1 MHVYGELTGNL
12 SAEQTLNGSLSSIIN
27 RGVDVVSVDI
37 TTNGTYTAPSG
48 KAYSP
53 VNVNVN
59 PPYLCIGKNP
69 TLLRTELKPKVY
81 LKDTGYATWTPSTTT
96 TTIVPTTDEF
106 TFDADMLN
114 YDYMLCQQFYVH
126 LYYDDGAQQKGMF
139 IEGTGES
146 WSAMYRY
153 PSGYPQLL
161 DHNWNTNGA
170 NPAIQNVLSTHYYA
184 ANGSESIVNSL
195 SYGISF
201 ATQMPTVSSTTGTN
215 NPTWTVRSPNIQ
227 ARCHDSYFNPANAWY
242 VNQNTSYYQLK
253 YILYR
258 VDYGTCP
265 FRFAQDRKNDI
276 LINHG
281 IE

>member
-81 LKDTGYATWTPSTTT
+81 LKDTDYATWTPSTTA
-96 TTIVPTTDEF
+96 TIIAPTTDEF

-114 YDYMLCQQFYVH
+114 YDYMLCTQLYTH
-126 LYYDDGAQQKGMF
+126 LYYDDGAQQKAMY
-139 IEGTGES
+139 IEGSSET
-146 WSAMYRY
+146 WTATYRY
-153 PSGYPQLL
+153 PSAVTQFF
-161 DHNWNTNGA
+161 DRNWNINGA
-170 NPAIQNVLSTHYYA
+170 NPAIQDVKSTYYYA
-184 ANGSESIVNSL
+184 ANGNEAIVNSL
-195 SYGISF
+195 SYGITLS
-201 ATQMPTVSSTTGTN
+201 TQMPTVSSTSAN
-215 NPTWTVRSPNIQ
+215 NPTWTVKSPNIQ
-227 ARCHDSYFNPANAWY
+227 ARCHGSYFSNYNAGH

>member
-37 TTNGTYTAPSG
+37 TNNGTYTAPSG

-59 PPYLCIGKNP
+59 PPYLCIGKNH

-81 LKDTGYATWTPSTTT
+81 LKDTDYATWTPSTTAAI
-96 TTIVPTTDEF
+96 IVPTTDEF

-114 YDYMLCQQFYVH
+114 YDYMLCLQFYAH
-126 LYYDDGAQQKGMF
+126 LYYDDGAQQKGMY
-139 IEGTGES
+139 IEASGES
-146 WSAMYRY
+146 WSAIFRF
-153 PSGYPQLL
+153 PNAITQFF
-161 DHNWNTNGA
+161 DRNWNANGA
-170 NPAIQNVLSTHYYA
+170 NFAIPSVNSTHYYS
-184 ANGSESIVNSL
+184 ANGGETTVNSL
-195 SYGISF
+195 SYGIYFSP
-201 ATQMPTVSSTTGTN
+201 QIPSPNNTTTS
-215 NPTWTVRSPNIQ
+215 NPTWTVKSPNIQ
-227 ARCHDSYFNPANAWY
+227 ARCHDSYLTVYNANH
-242 VNQNTSYYQLK
+242 VDQNTSYYQLK